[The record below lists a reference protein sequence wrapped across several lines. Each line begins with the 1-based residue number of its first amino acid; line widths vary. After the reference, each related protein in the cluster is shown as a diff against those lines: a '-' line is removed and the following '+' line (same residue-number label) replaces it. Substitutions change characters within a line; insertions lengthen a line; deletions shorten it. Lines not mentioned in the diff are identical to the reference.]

1 MSVIRLRTQRIGGP
15 EMMGKK
21 RFAAIGMTVM
31 LTAFTLMMSG
41 CSTDTA
47 SKAADDSTGSATV
60 EWEYVAPSDLK
71 GDTAKADT
79 EASDAQQDSDSADA
93 QQESSNADAQQS
105 DDSQSNGEAPSG
117 QPPEKPDGDVQAQG
131 NGEAPNG
138 EAPSGEAP
146 SGQPPEMPN
155 GDSSNGDA
163 PSGQPPEM
171 PNGEAPSGEAPSG
184 EAPSGMPGQ
193 GGGPNTAEYDYSGE
207 MSGKL
212 TADGKEVTSDG
223 ETIESTTADENAL
236 LAENGGVLKVTGAEI
251 TKSGDDSNGD
261 NCNFYG
267 INSSVLSTGE
277 GSEVYLSDSKISS
290 TGEGNNGVFAT
301 DSGTAYLNGI
311 EITTTEGSSSRG
323 LDATYGG
330 VIYGN
335 DLTVSTEK
343 DHCAALATDRGGGYI
358 SVTNSSLETAGN
370 GSPLIYSTGDI
381 EVDNVTGTASG
392 SQIAGMEG
400 LNRIVINNST
410 LESTNDATSGSDPIK
425 NGVILYQSTSG
436 DADTSSSDACEFEA
450 VDSTLKTSISDGAM
464 FYVTN
469 TKANVVLQNTT
480 LDFDS
485 ENVQLLNAAG
495 NSANNWGTEGK
506 NGGDVTF
513 TAIDET
519 MSGNIYTDKIS
530 SVDLSLTEGTTW
542 TGVSE
547 GENNLNV
554 TVDGTSTWVVTEDTT
569 VADLN
574 AADGAKIVDADG
586 NTVTVKADGKT
597 VVEGDSEI
605 TVTVTGAYGT
615 DTTAESDDATAS
627 ETADTTEASEASD
640 TALDTKVL
648 DRTAFDE
655 YFETSTQFG
664 TNK

>member
-1 MSVIRLRTQRIGGP
+1 MI
-15 EMMGKK
+15 GKK

-31 LTAFTLMMSG
+31 LTVFTLMSAG

-47 SKAADDSTGSATV
+47 SKATDDSTASASV
-60 EWEYVAPSDLK
+60 AWEYVAPSDLK
-71 GDTAKADT
+71 GDTAKADGESSEKQAGSDTAT
-79 EASDAQQDSDSADA
+79 ENQDSDQTD
-93 QQESSNADAQQS
+93 
-105 DDSQSNGEAPSG
+105 QSNGDNTTGKSDSNASSEKPEG
-117 QPPEKPDGDVQAQG
+117 QPSEKPDGEMQAQG
-131 NGEAPNG
+131 NG

-146 SGQPPEMPN
+146 SGQPPEKPD
-155 GDSSNGDA
+155 GDSSNGEA

-171 PNGEAPSGEAPSG
+171 PNGEAPSGAPG
-184 EAPSGMPGQ
+184 GMPGQ
-193 GGGPNTAEYDYSGE
+193 GGGPNTADYDYSGDL
-207 MSGKL
+207 SGKL

-223 ETIESTTADENAL
+223 ESIESTTADENAL

-301 DSGTAYLNGI
+301 DSGTAYLNSV
-311 EITTTEGSSSRG
+311 EINTTKGSNSRG

-335 DLTVSTEK
+335 DLTVSTAK

-358 SVTNSSLETAGN
+358 SVTNSSLATAGN

-381 EVDNVTGTASG
+381 EVDNVTGTATG

-436 DADTSSSDACEFEA
+436 DADTASSDACEFEA
-450 VDSTLKTSISDGAM
+450 VDSILKTSISDGAM

-495 NSANNWGTEGK
+495 NSSNNWGTEGK

-513 TAIDET
+513 TAINET
-519 MSGNIYTDKIS
+519 MSGNVYTDEIS
-530 SVDLSLTEGTTW
+530 SVDMSLTDGSTW

-554 TVDGTSTWVVTEDTT
+554 TVDGTSKWVVTEDTT

-574 AADGAKIVDADG
+574 AADGAQIVDADG
-586 NTVTVKADGKT
+586 NTVTIKADGKT
-597 VVEGDSEI
+597 VVEGDSDI
-605 TVTVTGAYGT
+605 TVTVTGAYST
-615 DTTAESDDATAS
+615 DTATESDTSDAA
-627 ETADTTEASEASD
+627 EAA

-655 YFETSTQFG
+655 YYGTSTQFG